1 MNKLFAIL
9 TIAFASFQYYGLA
22 QSSMLSPATIDQGD
36 TVFYDLNAATVIGSI
51 VEFPVYYRSDDQVVA
66 LDFNFKYNHNKLD
79 FDTIVKLANYL
90 DVLSF
95 YNSND
100 STVRLT
106 SYTNTLFYPND
117 SLLFKV
123 RFTVLQ
129 PGALCSGD
137 IYAVNSLLNGDV
149 CSSGIIDCTS
159 GLIENDWLKDVSIYP
174 NPTNDVVQ
182 LIGLPIEATLE
193 LHDALGNSIV
203 QISQKKYGSLN
214 QLNVG
219 HLPAGVY
226 NVLIRNG
233 KTVGHI
239 PLVKVD

>member
-22 QSSMLSPATIDQGD
+22 QSSTLSPATIDQGD
-36 TVFYDLNAATVIGSI
+36 TVFYDLYAASVIGST

-79 FDTIVKLANYL
+79 FDTILKLANYL

-159 GLIENDWLKDVSIYP
+159 GLMESDWLKDVSIYP
-174 NPTNDVVQ
+174 NPTNDVVE